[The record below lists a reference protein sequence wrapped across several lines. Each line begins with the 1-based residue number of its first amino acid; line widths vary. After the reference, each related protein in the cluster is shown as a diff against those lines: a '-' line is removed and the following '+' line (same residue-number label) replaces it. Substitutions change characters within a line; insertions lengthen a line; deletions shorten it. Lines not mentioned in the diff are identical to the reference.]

1 MGQDDERQSPT
12 GSGDLVHQ
20 AAVEL
25 VGEAPEDIGL
35 GGETNPEL
43 LPARE
48 PFRSIMH
55 WIGLVEQAIGTLLVV
70 VILFLVLTQVAQ
82 RYIPGQGWPW
92 TGEVARYSMV
102 WATFILSGYLLA
114 HDRHISIHLVDYVL
128 RGRGLAVVKIL
139 VDMVVLLTCL
149 VMAYA
154 TWDMISKD
162 IGQVTAAAQMPL
174 KYVNIP
180 VLLGLALSVVRAAL
194 SLAVADIP
202 VLIHGEEGAAS

>member
-1 MGQDDERQSPT
+1 MDQDERLPSAA
-12 GSGDLVHQ
+12 GDAELVHR

-25 VGEAPEDIGL
+25 VGEVPEDTGL
-35 GGETNPEL
+35 GAETNPEL

-55 WIGLVEQAIGTLLVV
+55 GIGLIEQAIGTVLMV
-70 VILFLVLTQVAQ
+70 VILFLVITQVAQ

-102 WATFILSGYLLA
+102 WAAFILSGYLLA
-114 HDRHISIHLVDYVL
+114 HDRHISIHVVDYVL
-128 RGRGLAVVKIL
+128 RGRGLALVKVL
-139 VDMVVLLTCL
+139 VDVVVLGACL
-149 VMAYA
+149 VMMYA

-174 KYVNIP
+174 KLVNIP
-180 VLLGLALSVVRAAL
+180 VLVGLALASVRAVL
-194 SLAVADIP
+194 SLAVADVP
-202 VLIHGEEGAAS
+202 VLIHGEEARS

>member
-1 MGQDDERQSPT
+1 MDQDGERQPGT
-12 GSGDLVHQ
+12 GQGDVVHR

-25 VGEAPEDIGL
+25 VGEVPEEAGL
-35 GGETNPEL
+35 GAETNPEL

-55 WIGLVEQAIGTLLVV
+55 WIGLLEQAIGAVLVV

-102 WATFILSGYLLA
+102 WATFLLCGYLLA
-114 HDRHISIHLVDYVL
+114 HDRHISIHVVDYVL

-139 VDMVVLLTCL
+139 VDLTVLLTCL
-149 VMAYA
+149 VMMYA
-154 TWDMISKD
+154 TWDMITKD

-174 KYVNIP
+174 KYVNVP
-180 VLLGLALSVVRAAL
+180 VLIGLALSAVRASM
-194 SLAVADIP
+194 SLAIADLP
-202 VLIHGEEGAAS
+202 VLIHGEEGTS